1 MCAGELEGAWR
12 KFVGMMRKMRE
23 CAREAIS
30 IYRVCT
36 SLKRFDSA
44 NIPRPLCIDGEEGGG
59 KEKWNGS
66 HVQGAY
72 LGGGRIK
79 WCQDIYLRYF

>member
-59 KEKWNGS
+59 RKMEWIPCSGG
-66 HVQGAY
+66 VF
-72 LGGGRIK
+72 GGGRIK